1 MKKVLVIEDNRDV
14 REDIAD
20 ILELSNYKVVTAE
33 NGKTGIINAEKFVP
47 DVIICDIMMPEMD
60 GYEVLETLS
69 RNEITAKIPFIFLSA
84 RAERADVRK
93 GMNLGA
99 DDYITKPFEEN
110 ELIEAIECRIKKKEF
125 LTKQFLKN
133 RESLHEFIE
142 EASDLLNLKRVIQY
156 HPAEKYQKRDIVF
169 MEGDKVTKLYFIEKG
184 IIKTSRITESGKE
197 FVTGIYGTGDFVG
210 QLSLISNRSNYTET
224 ATAIENAE
232 VYGISKEDFNTLL
245 YENKMVS
252 KKFIDMISNNL
263 VDVQEQLMNMAFAP
277 VRQRVAKALLELYHK
292 GFITDDR
299 DSGVGIPRED
309 FAGMIGTATET
320 AIRMLTEFK
329 GEGLITTGKG
339 NKIILLKKDVL
350 ESISNAI

>member
-1 MKKVLVIEDNRDV
+1 MKKVLVIDDNRDI

-20 ILELSNYKVVTAE
+20 ILELSNYKVATAE
-33 NGKTGIINAEKFVP
+33 NGETGILKAEKFVP
-47 DVIICDIMMPEMD
+47 DVIICDIMMPDLD
-60 GYEVLETLS
+60 GYDVLKSLGS
-69 RNEITAKIPFIFLSA
+69 NEITAKIPFIFLSA
-84 RAERADVRK
+84 KAERTDVRK

-99 DDYITKPFEEN
+99 DDYLTKPFEEH
-110 ELIEAIECRIKKKEF
+110 ELIEAIECRIKKNEFLRKEF
-125 LTKQFLKN
+125 LKN
-133 RESLHEFIE
+133 AEGLNKFIE
-142 EASDLLNLKRVIQY
+142 EASDFMNLESVIQY
-156 HPAEKYQKRDIVF
+156 HPAEKYEKKDIVF
-169 MEGDKVTKLYFIEKG
+169 MEGDKVSKLYFIEKG

-197 FVTGIYGTGDFVG
+197 FVTGIFGAGDFVG
-210 QLSLISNRSNYTET
+210 QLSLISNRSSYAET
-224 ATAIENAE
+224 ATVIEDAE
-232 VYGISKEDFNTLL
+232 IYGISKEDFNILL

-252 KKFIDMISNNL
+252 KKFIAMVSNNL
-263 VDVQEQLMNMAFAP
+263 VDVQEQLMNMAFTP

-292 GFITDDR
+292 GFISDDR

-329 GEGLITTGKG
+329 NEGLITTGKR